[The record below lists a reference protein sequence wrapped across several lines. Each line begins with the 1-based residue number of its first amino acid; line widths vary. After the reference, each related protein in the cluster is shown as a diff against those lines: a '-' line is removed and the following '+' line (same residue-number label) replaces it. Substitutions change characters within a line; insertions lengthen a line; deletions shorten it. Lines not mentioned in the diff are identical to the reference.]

1 MTDARPAA
9 KAKPARKPTQ
19 APLPIADLRP
29 LADGPTGWIYLPG
42 LPGDTRP
49 RLSRN
54 HVHIPEKYAKWRV
67 LAVRAIAEAA
77 PARFDGP
84 VRAELVIVVGRPL
97 NPKLRE
103 GADRALHTGV
113 PDLDNVEKGV
123 YDALVAAG
131 VLADDTQIVRSISE
145 RVAGRIAPHARADE
159 RAAREPSGCYVRLT
173 PVAEGDAGLAALLP

>member
-1 MTDARPAA
+1 VS
-9 KAKPARKPTQ
+9 PARRKPKQ

-29 LADGPTGWIYLPG
+29 LADGPTPWLYLPG

-49 RLSRN
+49 RYSRN
-54 HVHIPEKYAKWRV
+54 HMHIPEKYAKWRT

-77 PARFDGP
+77 PGRFVGP

-103 GADRALHTGV
+103 GAARTLHTGK
-113 PDLDNVEKGV
+113 PDLDNVEKGA

-131 VLADDTQIVRSISE
+131 VLTDDTQIVRSISE
-145 RVAGRIAPHARADE
+145 RVAGRVAPHVRADE
-159 RAAREPSGCYVRLT
+159 RPAREPSGCYVRLI
-173 PVAEGDAGLAALLP
+173 PVAEGDPSLSASLP

>member
-1 MTDARPAA
+1 MS
-9 KAKPARKPTQ
+9 PARRTPKQ

-29 LADGPTGWIYLPG
+29 LADGPTPWLYLPG

-49 RLSRN
+49 RFGRGF
-54 HVHIPEKYAKWRV
+54 VRTPEKYAKWRT

-77 PARFDGP
+77 PARFEGP

-97 NPKLRE
+97 SPTLRG
-103 GADRALHTGV
+103 GAPRTLHTGK

-131 VLADDTQIVRSISE
+131 VLSDDTQIVRSISE
-145 RVAGRIAPHARADE
+145 RVTGRIVPHVAAE
-159 RAAREPSGCYVRLT
+159 ARAAREPSGCYVRLI
-173 PVAEGDAGLAALLP
+173 PVVEGDPSLAASLP